1 MAFGSRRAVGQ
12 RSSSR
17 EYQTGDLLDVRFH
30 VLTFG
35 CQMNVADSDWLTRSL
50 VARGWTPAAEEEA
63 QVFVVTTCSVREKPE
78 QKVYSLLGRLKEY
91 ADRNPEVF
99 AAVGGCVA
107 QQVGEEFWRRFPF
120 VRLIFGTDGTGM
132 VPQTLERLALDAGLR
147 VSLLDFLDHYPE
159 REPAG
164 SGNVGA
170 QAFVNIM
177 QGCDNFCA
185 YCIVPFTRGRQKS
198 RAADAVVAECES
210 LVHRGARE
218 LTLLGQNVNSYGQ
231 DRRGDGTTFAGLLH
245 RVAAVPG
252 LLRLKFTTSHP
263 KDIAPEVIEAFRTLS
278 NLSPQLH
285 LPAQSGADSVLAAMG
300 RKYTRERYMGIVRD
314 LRAACPHIALST
326 DIIVGFPGETVRDF
340 EETLSLLEEVR
351 FVSAFSFKYSD
362 RPGVRAEKMDF
373 KVPEEEKARRLEVL
387 QEVQNRITAEDLLA
401 QVGRRA
407 LVLVEGPSRM
417 QDGRGTFWRG
427 RDEGGRIVNFPHPGT
442 GLTGKMAEV
451 AILEAKKHSL
461 TGEMR
466 GAAW

>member
-1 MAFGSRRAVGQ
+1 
-12 RSSSR
+12 
-17 EYQTGDLLDVRFH
+17 
-30 VLTFG
+30 
-35 CQMNVADSDWLTRSL
+35 MNVADSDWLTQAL
-50 VARGWTPAAEEEA
+50 VSRGWTPVPENEA

-91 ADRNPEVF
+91 ADGNPEVF
-99 AAVGGCVA
+99 VAVGGCVA

-120 VRLIFGTDGTGM
+120 VRLVFGTDGTAM
-132 VPQTLERLALDAGLR
+132 VPQTLERLALEPGLR

-159 REPAG
+159 RELTD
-164 SGNVGA
+164 SGRVGA

-198 RAADAVVAECES
+198 RSAAAVVAECES
-210 LVHRGARE
+210 LVRRGARE

-231 DRRGDGTTFAGLLH
+231 DKSGEGVTFAQLLH
-245 RVAAVPG
+245 RIAAIPD

-263 KDIAPEVIEAFRTLS
+263 KDIAPEVIAAFGSLP

-285 LPAQSGADSVLAAMG
+285 LPVQAGSDAVLSTMG
-300 RKYTRERYMGIVRD
+300 RKYTRARYLDIVRE
-314 LRAACPHIALST
+314 LRAVCPHIALST
-326 DIIVGFPGETVRDF
+326 DIIVGFPGETVHDF
-340 EETLSLLEEVR
+340 EATLSLLEEVR

-373 KVPEEEKARRLEVL
+373 KVPEEEKARRLLAL
-387 QEVQNRITAEDLLA
+387 QDLQNRITAEDLQA
-401 QVGRRA
+401 QVGRQA
-407 LVLVEGPSRM
+407 QVLVEGPSRV
-417 QDGRGTFWRG
+417 QDGAATFWRG
-427 RDEGGRIVNFPHPGT
+427 RDEGGRIVNFAHHGAD
-442 GLTGKMAEV
+442 LTGKMAAV
-451 AILEAKKHSL
+451 QIREAKKHSL